1 MRLKPPKTKWVGV
14 FFQFFHQFGRF
25 SVQLK
30 VLLTVQVGEMNRKVK
45 CLDRYVFVIDTC
57 LGYTTPFTWLQL
69 GEAPASLYL

>member
-1 MRLKPPKTKWVGV
+1 MSNRSQRSIIQNMRLKTPQNQMGRCV
-14 FFQFFHQFGRF
+14 FPVFSSIWAF

-57 LGYTTPFTWLQL
+57 LGYTTPLT
-69 GEAPASLYL
+69 